1 MKRVMASVLVV
12 LSVSA
17 FGSKVSANDYKSV
30 VLAGGT
36 TSLPSP
42 IALSDDQFLVIK
54 SFTQAGDMTTRGV
67 VSISILNGVTLPMP
81 QNVLSASFVPT
92 DTTPVEPVN
101 SIVIAGPATINVSCL
116 DTSATCFVTY
126 RKESN

>member
-17 FGSKVSANDYKSV
+17 FGSKVSANDYKSAV
-30 VLAGGT
+30 IAGGS
-36 TSLPSP
+36 SLPSS
-42 IALSDDQFLVIK
+42 ITVSDDQFLVIK

-67 VSISILNGVTLPMP
+67 VSISILNGVTLTMP

>member
-17 FGSKVSANDYKSV
+17 FGSKVSANDYKSAV
-30 VLAGGT
+30 IAGGS
-36 TSLPSP
+36 SLPSS
-42 IALSDDQFLVIK
+42 ITVSDDQFLVIK

-81 QNVLSASFVPT
+81 QN
-92 DTTPVEPVN
+92 
-101 SIVIAGPATINVSCL
+101 
-116 DTSATCFVTY
+116 
-126 RKESN
+126 